1 GTVVAAAGVAL
12 LALGCAAQRG
22 PESDSV
28 QIESIQATAE
38 DKGEPLTEL
47 ELQDLV
53 MRMVDSY
60 IAVVTQVSREMELTL
75 ESPLERH
82 LLHSL
87 KYNATRAA
95 FDIAVSARPDEALLD
110 LLVLVTLQRSAV
122 ERYWNPRVFQER
134 GDVLLVMLRQLE
146 DSCWRKSARA
156 LSPQQQQDLRA
167 LIESKVAD
175 SPEIHNVAQI
185 RFSDFYHLQD
195 ESAAARATGLLSEIN
210 EASRAVD
217 EAVLFGERAMWYS
230 SRLPILLGYQVE
242 KTVYDLLGQ
251 QDIRALLTDFT
262 QYSDASDRVAVALED
277 LPEMIE
283 RERAATID
291 HFMGRVAGERTAFLG
306 ELDTRGE
313 DLEST
318 LHELRLTVD
327 AGTALADALDTTFGS
342 VDRVLARF
350 DDTGNDSDRV
360 PLRLQD
366 LRDVAVE
373 TTAAADQLTNG
384 HDPRR
389 AGRQPVDQ
397 HRLSPGAPADRGAL
411 CGDGRLPMG
420 VVQMAQA
427 MSARAHPPIS
437 PG

>member
-1 GTVVAAAGVAL
+1 MREAGCRMGALVRAGTVVAAAGVAL

-291 HFMGRVAGERTAFLG
+291 HFMVSSTPVARIW
-306 ELDTRGE
+306 
-313 DLEST
+313 
-318 LHELRLTVD
+318 
-327 AGTALADALDTTFGS
+327 
-342 VDRVLARF
+342 
-350 DDTGNDSDRV
+350 N
-360 PLRLQD
+360 
-366 LRDVAVE
+366 
-373 TTAAADQLTNG
+373 
-384 HDPRR
+384 RR
-389 AGRQPVDQ
+389 CT
-397 HRLSPGAPADRGAL
+397 S
-411 CGDGRLPMG
+411 CG
-420 VVQMAQA
+420 
-427 MSARAHPPIS
+427 
-437 PG
+437 